1 MGFFGQPDS
10 NLIDKH
16 NSMLTERK
24 EKERIEKEL
33 LRRGYIRKDGMW
45 YQETNHT
52 DSSLEL
58 GSLIRLGILLFLILF
73 PIMAPFMLGE
83 GIYGLFKV
91 LSQEVLY
98 IPNNHPPSFSKET
111 IMDKLTLVGG
121 LFVIGCGFGLIPIT
135 TQFITKGKFKAIFL
149 GLPLALI
156 LGSSSTLFA
165 FYEIK
170 ERNDITL
177 LDISLFAA
185 VFLLSLMIGM
195 KARSF
200 LRRGIYISLIT
211 IIGFISAGY
220 GLISPYILLLVCGY
234 TMMFIIKK

>member
-1 MGFFGQPDS
+1 
-10 NLIDKH
+10 
-16 NSMLTERK
+16 MLTEQN
-24 EKERIEKEL
+24 EKDLIEKEL
-33 LRRGYIRKDGMW
+33 QRRGYIRKDGKW

-52 DSSLEL
+52 DSSLGL
-58 GSLIRLGILLFLILF
+58 GGLIQLGILLFVILF
-73 PIMAPFMLGE
+73 PIMAPIMLGQ

-98 IPNNHPPSFSKET
+98 IPTNHPPSFSKET

-121 LFVIGCGFGLIPIT
+121 LLIIGSGLGLIPIT
-135 TQFITKGKFKAIFL
+135 TQLITKGKFKAVYL
-149 GLPLALI
+149 GFPLALI

-170 ERNDITL
+170 ERSDITL

-185 VFLLSLMIGM
+185 VFLLSLMIGL
-195 KARSF
+195 KAKSF
-200 LRRGIYISLIT
+200 LRRGIYISLTT
-211 IIGFISAGY
+211 IIGFIIAGY

-234 TMMFIIKK
+234 TMMFILKK